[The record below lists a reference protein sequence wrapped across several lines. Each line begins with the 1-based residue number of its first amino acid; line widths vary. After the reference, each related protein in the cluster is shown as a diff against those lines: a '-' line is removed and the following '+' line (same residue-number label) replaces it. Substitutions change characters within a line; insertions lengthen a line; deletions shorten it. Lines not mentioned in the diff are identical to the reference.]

1 MIHKFVILI
10 NGELRVYSNYSSI
23 PSSFDNVIEF
33 VPYIP
38 EGPHTEDQHIEI
50 NSWNDKLKELLKRE
64 TK

>member
-1 MIHKFVILI
+1 MMHRFVILVD
-10 NGELRVYSNYSSI
+10 GELRTYSDYSLI

-33 VPYIP
+33 VPYIV

-50 NSWNDKLKELLKRE
+50 NSWNDRLKELLKRE